1 MNTNK
6 YTYYKVIQQNWGY
19 GWDDVDFY
27 EVNSQNFFNT
37 KEERQAYKEN
47 LRLYRENQ
55 PVPTR
60 VIFRK
65 ELNAVKI

>member
-1 MNTNK
+1 MRKNK

-27 EVNSQNFFNT
+27 ESDSSGFIKDRETRELFKT
-37 KEERQAYKEN
+37 N
-47 LRLYRENQ
+47 LKAYRENE

-60 VIFRK
+60 VVKKR
-65 ELNAVKI
+65 ELNLN

>member
-1 MNTNK
+1 MNK

-27 EVNSQNFFNT
+27 ECDSTGFM
-37 KEERQAYKEN
+37 ERETRESFKEN
-47 LRLYRENQ
+47 LRLYRSEQ

-60 VIFRK
+60 VIRRR
-65 ELNAVKI
+65 ELNTVNY